1 MSKPTDKINFSDIT
15 FDGVI
20 GDGIEPTGSTDSG
33 DNLDNDVND
42 QDDDDL
48 VDDNDDDQDDQDD
61 NRPAKRSSRDDN
73 DDDDFD
79 DDDDSNNSDSSSV
92 AASIAQAL
100 GYELENEYEDSEE
113 GLVELT
119 KDIAQ
124 NIAEDQLQELFGQYP
139 LLQQHMEFLLAGGES
154 EKFFEAYNPNS
165 DYATFEISKDDLR
178 SQKGFVAEYFRNKG
192 HDEEFV
198 KEMIEEFEDSGKL
211 YVKALVAQK
220 HLAAVQEKTREQLI
234 IDQKRQQAEA
244 AAQQE
249 EFWEEVASTISSGNE
264 FAGIRFPDRE
274 KAKFFEYISEPKD
287 QAGRTQRDVDY
298 ANADLEVKL
307 AIDYLMYKGMNL
319 SDIIQTKAKTE
330 SVKSLRDKIQ
340 SHQDRV
346 KNFGKVDKNG
356 NRKFDPDQLDM
367 KRLFE

>member
-1 MSKPTDKINFSDIT
+1 MSKPNDKLDFSDIT
-15 FDGVI
+15 FDDFI
-20 GDGIEPTGSTDSG
+20 GDGLETANPKEDKAENIE
-33 DNLDNDVND
+33 NDVDDEEDLVDDDIDTND
-42 QDDDDL
+42 DDDQPAKKSKSRNADEYEDDDDL
-48 VDDNDDDQDDQDD
+48 ED
-61 NRPAKRSSRDDN
+61 
-73 DDDDFD
+73 
-79 DDDDSNNSDSSSV
+79 NSDSDNTSSV
-92 AASIAQAL
+92 ASTIAEAL
-100 GYELENEYEDSEE
+100 GYELENEYEDTEE
-113 GLVELT
+113 GLIELT
-119 KDIAQ
+119 KDLAQ

-154 EKFFEAYNPNS
+154 DKFFEAYNPNS
-165 DYATFEISKDDLR
+165 DYGNFEISKDDLR
-178 SQKGFVAEYFRNKG
+178 SQKGFVAEYFRDKG
-192 HDEEFV
+192 HDEEFI

-211 YVKALVAQK
+211 YDKALVAQR
-220 HLAAVQEKTREQLI
+220 HLTAVQEKTRTQLI
-234 IDQKRQQAEA
+234 EDQKRQQAEA

-249 EFWEEVASTISSGNE
+249 EFWENVAGTISNGNE
-264 FAGIRFPDRE
+264 FAGIRIPDRE

-287 QAGRTQRDVDY
+287 KAGRTQRDVDY
-298 ANADLEVKL
+298 ANAELEVKL

-346 KNFGKVDKNG
+346 KNFGKVDKSG

>member
-20 GDGIEPTGSTDSG
+20 GDGIESSGSTDSG
-33 DNLDNDVND
+33 SNLDNDVDDVDDVDD
-42 QDDDDL
+42 QDDDD
-48 VDDNDDDQDDQDD
+48 DNDQNDDPSPSKKFNDV
-61 NRPAKRSSRDDN
+61 
-73 DDDDFD
+73 DDDDDD
-79 DDDDSNNSDSSSV
+79 DDDDSNDVDTSSV
-92 AASIAQAL
+92 ASSIAQAL
-100 GYELENEYEDSEE
+100 GYELENDYEDTEE

-165 DYATFEISKDDLR
+165 DYATYEISKDDVR

-198 KEMIEEFEDSGKL
+198 KEMLEEFEDSGKL
-211 YVKALVAQK
+211 YDKAIVAQR
-220 HLAAVQEKTREQLI
+220 HLAAVQEKSREQLLA
-234 IDQKRQQAEA
+234 DQRQQQIDA

-249 EFWEEVASTISSGNE
+249 EFWEDVATTISTGNE
-264 FAGIRFPDRE
+264 FAGIRIPDRE

-287 QAGRTQRDVDY
+287 KSGKTQRDVDY

-319 SDIIQTKAKTE
+319 ADIIQTKAKTE
-330 SVKSLRDKIQ
+330 NVKSLRDKIQ
-340 SHQDRV
+340 SHQERV
-346 KNFGKVDKNG
+346 KNSGKVDRNG

>member
-20 GDGIEPTGSTDSG
+20 GDGIEATGSTDSG
-33 DNLDNDVND
+33 SNLDNDVDD
-42 QDDDDL
+42 QDDEDL
-48 VDDNDDDQDDQDD
+48 VDDTDDDQNDDQ
-61 NRPAKRSSRDDN
+61 PARRSRRDDN

-79 DDDDSNNSDSSSV
+79 DNNDSNDVDTSSV
-92 AASIAQAL
+92 ASSIAQAL

-154 EKFFEAYNPNS
+154 ERFFEAYNPNS
-165 DYATFEISKDDLR
+165 DYATYEISKDDVR
-178 SQKGFVAEYFRNKG
+178 SQKGFVGEYFRNKG

-198 KEMIEEFEDSGKL
+198 KEMIEEFQDSGKL
-211 YVKALVAQK
+211 YDKALVAQR
-220 HLAAVQEKTREQLI
+220 HLAAVQEKSREQLI
-234 IDQKRQQAEA
+234 IEQRQQQANA

-249 EFWEEVASTISSGNE
+249 EFWEEVANTISTGNE
-264 FAGIRFPDRE
+264 FAGIRIPDRE

-287 QAGRTQRDVDY
+287 KAGKTQRDVDY

-319 SDIIQTKAKTE
+319 TDIIQTKAKTE
-330 SVKSLRDKIQ
+330 NVKSLRDKIQ
-340 SHQDRV
+340 SHQERV
-346 KNFGKVDKNG
+346 KNSGKVDRNG

>member
-20 GDGIEPTGSTDSG
+20 GDGIETTDSTDSG
-33 DNLDNDVND
+33 SNLDNDVDN
-42 QDDDDL
+42 QDDDL
-48 VDDNDDDQDDQDD
+48 VDDTDDDQDDDQPSRGF
-61 NRPAKRSSRDDN
+61 NRDK
-73 DDDDFD
+73 DDDFD
-79 DDDDSNNSDSSSV
+79 DDDDSNDSDSSSV
-92 AASIAQAL
+92 AFSIAQAL

-165 DYATFEISKDDLR
+165 DYATFEISRDDLR

-211 YVKALVAQK
+211 YDKALVAQR
-220 HLAAVQEKTREQLI
+220 HLAAVQEKTRAQLI
-234 IDQKRQQAEA
+234 EDQKRQQAEI

-249 EFWEEVASTISSGNE
+249 EFWEDVATTISTGNE
-264 FAGIRFPDRE
+264 FAGIRIPDRE
-274 KAKFFEYISEPKD
+274 KARFFEYISEPAD
-287 QAGRTQRDVDY
+287 QSGRTQRDVDY

-346 KNFGKVDKNG
+346 KNFGKVDRNG

>member
-1 MSKPTDKINFSDIT
+1 MSKPNDKINFSDIT
-15 FDGVI
+15 FDGVM
-20 GDGIEPTGSTDSG
+20 GDGIETTDSTDSG
-33 DNLDNDVND
+33 SNLDNDVDDVDDQDDDNDND
-42 QDDDDL
+42 QDDD
-48 VDDNDDDQDDQDD
+48 Q
-61 NRPAKRSSRDDN
+61 PSRGFNKDR
-73 DDDDFD
+73 DDDFD
-79 DDDDSNNSDSSSV
+79 DDDDSNDSDSSSV
-92 AASIAQAL
+92 ATSIAQAL
-100 GYELENEYEDSEE
+100 GYELENDYEDSEE

-165 DYATFEISKDDLR
+165 DYATYEISKDDIR
-178 SQKGFVAEYFRNKG
+178 SQKGFVGEYFRNKG

-198 KEMIEEFEDSGKL
+198 KEMIEEFQDSGKL
-211 YVKALVAQK
+211 YDKALVAQR
-220 HLAAVQEKTREQLI
+220 HLAAVQEKSREQLI
-234 IDQKRQQAEA
+234 IEQRQQQANA

-249 EFWEEVASTISSGNE
+249 EFWEDVATTISTGNE
-264 FAGIRFPDRE
+264 FAGIRIPDRE

-287 QAGRTQRDVDY
+287 KSGKTQRDVDY

-340 SHQDRV
+340 NHQERV
-346 KNFGKVDKNG
+346 KNSGRIDKNG

>member
-20 GDGIEPTGSTDSG
+20 GDGIEASGSMDSG
-33 DNLDNDVND
+33 SNIDTIDDD
-42 QDDDDL
+42 QDDL
-48 VDDNDDDQDDQDD
+48 VDDNIDDDQDDNPPAGNKGAKDDIDDTDD
-61 NRPAKRSSRDDN
+61 NN
-73 DDDDFD
+73 DDDI
-79 DDDDSNNSDSSSV
+79 DDSDRDSSV
-92 AASIAQAL
+92 ASTIAQAL
-100 GYELENEYEDSEE
+100 GYELENEYEDTEE
-113 GLVELT
+113 GLIELT

-165 DYATFEISKDDLR
+165 DYASYEISKDDIR

-211 YVKALVAQK
+211 YDKALVAQK
-220 HLAAVQEKTREQLI
+220 HLASVQEKNRAQLI
-234 IDQKRQQAEA
+234 EEQKRANAEA

-249 EFWEEVASTISSGNE
+249 EFWEDVANTISNGNE
-264 FAGIRFPDRE
+264 FAGIRIPDRE
-274 KAKFFEYISEPKD
+274 KSKFFDYISEAKD
-287 QAGRTQRDVDY
+287 QSGRTQRDIDY
-298 ANADLEVKL
+298 ANAELEVKL

-330 SVKSLRDKIQ
+330 SVKGLRDRIQ

>member
-20 GDGIEPTGSTDSG
+20 GDGIEPSGSMDSDKNI
-33 DNLDNDVND
+33 DNIDDD
-42 QDDDDL
+42 QDDL
-48 VDDNDDDQDDQDD
+48 VDDNIDDDQDDTPPARSAKGSQDD
-61 NRPAKRSSRDDN
+61 IDD
-73 DDDDFD
+73 D
-79 DDDDSNNSDSSSV
+79 DDDDSDSTDDDRELSV
-92 AASIAQAL
+92 ASSIAQAL
-100 GYELENEYEDSEE
+100 GYELENEYEDTEE

-119 KDIAQ
+119 KDLAQ
-124 NIAEDQLQELFGQYP
+124 NIAEDQLQELFSQYP

-165 DYATFEISKDDLR
+165 DYATYEISKDDIR

-211 YVKALVAQK
+211 YDKALVAQK
-220 HLAAVQEKTREQLI
+220 HLAAVQEKNRAELI
-234 IDQKRQQAEA
+234 AEQKRQQAEA
-244 AAQQE
+244 AQQQE
-249 EFWEEVASTISSGNE
+249 EFWQDVANTISSGNE
-264 FAGIRFPDRE
+264 FAGIRIPDRE
-274 KAKFFEYISEPKD
+274 KAKFFDYISEARD
-287 QAGRTQRDVDY
+287 QSGRTQRDIDY
-298 ANADLEVKL
+298 ANAELEVKL
-307 AIDYLMYKGMNL
+307 AIDYLMYKGLNL

-330 SVKSLRDKIQ
+330 SVKGLRDRIQ

-356 NRKFDPDQLDM
+356 NKKFDPDQLDM